1 MIITRHDLEL
11 FTNSYPDEEDNQFD
25 LFCGASED
33 IVKSYLRY
41 NPELQ
46 EYDLYLNGSGTN
58 EIHVPAK
65 PITEIKKITIDGAEQ
80 SPDDFAFEDDVLFSI
95 KNQKFSKGSRNIHL
109 QFKAGFETIPAII
122 KETCLRIAGLL
133 STEVG
138 NIGITSKS
146 FQDSGTRTFTN
157 TTNFDRYLFQISNYR
172 LLG

>member
-1 MIITRHDLEL
+1 MATKELQSSHADLMIKVNE
-11 FTNSYPDEEDNQFD
+11 DEEMDY
-25 LFCGASED
+25 GKAIE
-33 IVKSYLRY
+33 
-41 NPELQ
+41 
-46 EYDLYLNGSGTN
+46 GTN
-58 EIHVPAK
+58 EIHIPAK
-65 PITEIKKITIDGAEQ
+65 PITEIKKISIDGAEQ

-95 KNQKFSKGSRNIHL
+95 KNQTFTKGSRNIHL
-109 QFKAGFETIPAII
+109 QFRAGFETVPAII

-157 TTNFDRYLFQISNYR
+157 TTNFDRYLVQISNYR